1 MWDMF
6 SQSHMKKLLD
16 VDTAH
21 LRELLESLGLHHR
34 IARNLGS
41 ILKVVAA
48 TPDAGDLERTR
59 FMKMQLTNA
68 NNGQVSI
75 NTKVQNKINQFT
87 ITVNQILKIA
97 KNSQVDTS
105 NLYKTL
111 LVRNR
116 MLVMELQNLT
126 LDNTLAKVNIVSPN
140 ILDHTDLK
148 SVWLEEPTNTPIG
161 EFLSVA
167 SVKILQ
173 STNSLHFIVKFGYMV
188 LTALHSKIVSP
199 STKSSTLITIRPK

>member
-75 NTKVQNKINQFT
+75 NTKVQNKINQL
-87 ITVNQILKIA
+87 QKIH
-97 KNSQVDTS
+97 KSTQVIYT
-105 NLYKTL
+105 K
-111 LVRNR
+111 
-116 MLVMELQNLT
+116 
-126 LDNTLAKVNIVSPN
+126 
-140 ILDHTDLK
+140 
-148 SVWLEEPTNTPIG
+148 
-161 EFLSVA
+161 LS
-167 SVKILQ
+167 
-173 STNSLHFIVKFGYMV
+173 
-188 LTALHSKIVSP
+188 
-199 STKSSTLITIRPK
+199 SSEIEC

>member
-1 MWDMF
+1 
-6 SQSHMKKLLD
+6 
-16 VDTAH
+16 
-21 LRELLESLGLHHR
+21 
-34 IARNLGS
+34 
-41 ILKVVAA
+41 
-48 TPDAGDLERTR
+48 
-59 FMKMQLTNA
+59 MQLTNA